1 MNAAYLVMH
10 MPSAKRMPQRR
21 LALNLHRHTFMKTIA
36 AVAMLCVAVSA
47 ASSAYTTKYR
57 RPSRPRQHDGL
68 LEAENVRWLDSHIV
82 VDEQLHDQ
90 IVGAI
95 DREFSALG
103 MTRVPAASAEVVVT
117 YAAYSRTDVNTKA
130 HPIARDVQPTY
141 AVGILVVSVL
151 APQNMKT
158 LLELRGVT
166 PVERASRSAAVINTV
181 ADMFKLFPRRRGH

>member
-1 MNAAYLVMH
+1 MH

-57 RPSRPRQHDGL
+57 PSVTTLDSTTDFSKLTTYG
-68 LEAENVRWLDSHIV
+68 WLDSHIV

-166 PVERASRSAAVINTV
+166 PVERASRSAAVVNTV

>member
-1 MNAAYLVMH
+1 MH
-10 MPSAKRMPQRR
+10 MPSAKRMPQPR

-57 RPSRPRQHDGL
+57 PSVTTLDSTTDFSKLKTYG
-68 LEAENVRWLDSHIV
+68 WLDSHIV